1 MIYSYKYDLRS
12 FSPDG
17 DARCPC
23 NLCYFLVLLSWFKYV
38 IDRLYSH
45 GLKLLVR

>member
-17 DARCPC
+17 DARCPSMLFSC
-23 NLCYFLVLLSWFKYV
+23 FIILV
-38 IDRLYSH
+38 
-45 GLKLLVR
+45 